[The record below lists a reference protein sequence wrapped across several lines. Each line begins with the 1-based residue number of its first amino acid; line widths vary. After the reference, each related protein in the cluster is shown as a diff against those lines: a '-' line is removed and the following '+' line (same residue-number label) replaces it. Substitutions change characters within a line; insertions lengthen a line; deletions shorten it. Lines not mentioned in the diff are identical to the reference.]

1 ICNPKSYLGNIL
13 TWFVIQLKGYS
24 NSNQNITYNYDA
36 DGYRTSKTVNGK
48 TTTYQY
54 VNGMLVYECRP
65 DMEIFYLYDSYS
77 KLTGIRIYNSGSTS
91 PTNYYVTTNV
101 QGDVLG
107 IYNANGVLLAAYE
120 YDAWGNVLSVTDV
133 NGNAITSETHI
144 ANINPFRYRSYYYD
158 SETGLYY
165 LNSRYY
171 DPVIGR
177 FISPDTTDILSVQ
190 ADLYDKNLYAYC
202 DNNPTGRVDVSG
214 YAWETVFDIASLC
227 ISMAEVA
234 VNPADAW
241 AWVGLAF
248 DTLDL
253 IPFVTGLGE
262 TAKALRL
269 SQKGLE
275 AAGDAKKIDFVVDS
289 TGVAIPKDP
298 IIFNNNLSKMNL
310 KNGKF
315 YGEDSFGPLRI
326 RIEQHLPTPNFKGP
340 LNPYHCEPH
349 FHVERRYNIKTGPW
363 YDVYTDFMN
372 R

>member
-1 ICNPKSYLGNIL
+1 MTMTWAKGRQLSTLTKGN
-13 TWFVIQLKGYS
+13 TSVAYS
-24 NSNQNITYNYDA
+24 YDA
-36 DGYRTSKTVNGK
+36 DGTRLSKTVNGTK
-48 TTTYQY
+48 YTYQY
-54 VNGMLVYECRP
+54 VDGKLLQETRGNAIIDYSYDANGSVSAFRYKANSS
-65 DMEIFYLYDSYS
+65 DSGTYYYYARNW
-77 KLTGIRIYNSGSTS
+77 LGDIVGIYNSSGT
-91 PTNYYVTTNV
+91 
-101 QGDVLG
+101 L
-107 IYNANGVLLAAYE
+107 IARYN
-120 YDAWGNVLSVTDV
+120 YDAWGNPTSVTDA
-133 NGNAITSETHI
+133 NENAITSETHI

-177 FISPDTTDILSVQ
+177 FISADTTDILSVQ

-214 YAWETVFDIASLC
+214 YAWETVFDVASLC
-227 ISMAEVA
+227 LSMAEVA
-234 VNPADAW
+234 ANPADAW
-241 AWVGLAF
+241 AWMGLAC

-262 TAKALRL
+262 TAKAIRL
-269 SQKGLE
+269 SQKGIE
-275 AAGDAKKIDFVVDS
+275 AAGDAKRIDFVVDS

-315 YGEDSFGPLRI
+315 YGEDSYGPLRI